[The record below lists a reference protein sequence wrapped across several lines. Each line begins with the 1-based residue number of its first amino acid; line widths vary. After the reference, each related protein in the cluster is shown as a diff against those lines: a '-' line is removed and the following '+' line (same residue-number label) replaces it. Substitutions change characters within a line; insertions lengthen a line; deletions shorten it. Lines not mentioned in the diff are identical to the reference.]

1 MGEER
6 LMRLLAWEAC
16 YNARDLGGYATVGGG
31 RTRWGAFVRADNLRR
46 LRSSGRAA
54 LLDYGVR
61 TVIDLRRADELEID
75 PNPFAEQSGDAR
87 WPRYL
92 NLPFGLG
99 ADRAAV
105 AAVVAAGAGPD
116 ASMDAL
122 FRLVLDQYWRGIAG
136 VMTAIAAA
144 PDGAVLFHCH
154 AGKDRTGLIAALLLA
169 LAGVPAPTIAE
180 DYALSQEYLRPM
192 FDARLSQRVRRRQA
206 RAAGHDD
213 RRHARDDAEHSGAS
227 RHTPRRRGALPAGG
241 GRRGRG
247 YRESTAARA
256 GVTVPKRRIWGL
268 ATIRVLTR
276 HRT

>member
-192 FDARLSQRVRRRQA
+192 FDARLSQESDAAKRAQLATMIGATPATMLSILEHLDTRHGGAERYLLAAGVAAADIERVRRRV
-206 RAAGHDD
+206 
-213 RRHARDDAEHSGAS
+213 
-227 RHTPRRRGALPAGG
+227 
-241 GRRGRG
+241 
-247 YRESTAARA
+247 RE
-256 GVTVPKRRIWGL
+256 
-268 ATIRVLTR
+268 
-276 HRT
+276 